1 MFIQQVLKIKMI
13 RLVLILPCQ
22 ILIQHRLNTKMK
34 FSFFNINVFLQEDQY
49 AFVQYELPDEEL
61 AIGKFE

>member
-1 MFIQQVLKIKMI
+1 MI